1 MTMKEQKKYNEK
13 QEKEAKVATKPE
25 RWQKSF
31 KASHK
36 KYCQTVDLDDVLLQL
51 AEHVGGV
58 GLPGP
63 GHLDDDGRLQQADV

>member
-1 MTMKEQKKYNEK
+1 MT
-13 QEKEAKVATKPE
+13 
-25 RWQKSF
+25 KSF

-51 AEHVGGV
+51 AELVSGVGLPGPGNLDCVLLQLEEHVGGV

-63 GHLDDDGRLQQADV
+63 GHLDDDGRFQQADV